1 MTIVLL
7 DIDGT
12 LIRTGRAGSRAMNRA
27 FEDVFGVA
35 GAFDSVEMAGR
46 TDKWIVDDAATR
58 AGIELT
64 GDNFER
70 FQARYFSRLADAL
83 REPAPGKGVLPGV
96 RRLLETI
103 DNCDSVFAAL
113 LTGNCEEG
121 ARIKLQHFDIWK
133 FFRCGAYGDEVTD
146 RNHLYDVAVQRAE
159 ACGAPRVEPHD
170 VVVVGD
176 TVLDVAC
183 ARAAG
188 ARSVAVATGPCDVD
202 TLRKSGADVVVR
214 DLSDT
219 AALFQMLGVQI

>member
-27 FEDVFGVA
+27 FEDVFGIA
-35 GAFDSVEMAGR
+35 GAFDGVEMAGR
-46 TDKWIVDDAATR
+46 TDKWILDDAASR
-58 AGIELT
+58 AGVEFT
-64 GDNFER
+64 VATFQR
-70 FQARYFSRLADAL
+70 FQERYFLRLADTL
-83 REPAPGKGVLPGV
+83 REPSPGKGVLPGV
-96 RRLLETI
+96 RRLLEGI
-103 DNCDSVFAAL
+103 DGRDDVFPAL

-146 RNHLYDVAVQRAE
+146 RNHLFDLAVQRAH
-159 ACGAPRVEPHD
+159 ACGAPRVQPSD

-183 ARAAG
+183 AKAAG
-188 ARSVAVATGPCDVD
+188 ARSVAVATGPCDVA
-202 TLRKSGADVVVR
+202 TLQKSGADIVVR

-219 AALFQMLGVQI
+219 EAFFRMLGVQT